1 MSFDPPGLV
10 GITNSTFRSGF
21 QPCAGAASAS
31 TTPPTAMTAIAAQ
44 PLNLFRMSPP
54 AYRSTT

>member
-21 QPCAGAASAS
+21 QPWAGAASAS
-31 TTPPTAMTAIAAQ
+31 TMLQIAAHATAPQ
-44 PLNLFRMSPP
+44 PLERFRIFLPFV
-54 AYRSTT
+54 